1 MFLRNAQYS
10 SYTLFFIRYFLYLH
24 FKCYHLNAC
33 PLYITGKYFIA
44 LLEHSVVRKVLN
56 CAWEDSHRPQVL
68 HWAESHFSSFLH
80 SEHLSKSFN
89 SNVYILKVQT
99 KLPLKSSHNSLCCYT
114 YVLQNVTLAQDV
126 YHRALQGYIAHAEA
140 SSVDK
145 ATEQR
150 ILALSLQ
157 ITM

>member
-1 MFLRNAQYS
+1 MGWFQVSFTPAIPARDAGEDAGQAE
-10 SYTLFFIRYFLYLH
+10 T
-24 FKCYHLNAC
+24 A
-33 PLYITGKYFIA
+33 PDAA
-44 LLEHSVVRKVLN
+44 L
-56 CAWEDSHRPQVL
+56 AP
-68 HWAESHFSSFLH
+68 
-80 SEHLSKSFN
+80 KSFN

-150 ILALSLQ
+150 ILAFSLQ